1 MPQGCDV
8 AKNNGVVRVPV
19 APQTLEALKA
29 MTSASA
35 TGIAHWCLKCGQIR
49 LLDPMEVVLAPGD
62 PKCLEELTTSTPQ
75 QCLDAFSK
83 TTGADGRDEIERLRA
98 ELGALDDLLSRP
110 TSNLER
116 SRLLSD
122 REAKALEL
130 EALENAPR

>member
-1 MPQGCDV
+1 M
-8 AKNNGVVRVPV
+8 PV
-19 APQTLEALKA
+19 AYQTLEALKA
-29 MTSASA
+29 ITSASA

-62 PKCLEELTTSTPQ
+62 PKCLEKLTVGTPQ
-75 QCLDAFSK
+75 QCVDAFGK
-83 TTGADGRDEIERLRA
+83 TTGPDNRDEVTRLRA
-98 ELGALDDLLSRP
+98 ELSVIDDFLSRP

-130 EALENAPR
+130 EALENEPR